1 MNSSSALWKAAEAIS
16 KAKAYLIG
24 NSMEK
29 VLIAFLDFAKTL
41 PDSQRN
47 NPEFMLNV
55 LSSGVVKEH
64 KDGRIVIRLS
74 RS

>member
-1 MNSSSALWKAAEAIS
+1 
-16 KAKAYLIG
+16 
-24 NSMEK
+24 MEK

-55 LSSGVVKEH
+55 LSSGVIKEH